1 MKMPK
6 LPDSDRHMHFIIRF
20 IVLTFLRT
28 IFILFYNFAFHR
40 TIFILFYDFLSHK
53 NCIYF
58 VTRLLCRHTLV
69 TIWWGKFRRTTQKRN
84 RPIRKSWRTTTAR
97 NMSDNGGPPKWW
109 VMSRGR
115 EQGSLPGL
123 MTRLW
128 FVIPFRGWCKLL
140 IYLCDCL
147 YLLTY
152 WMVFTGHLI
161 QIWMGG
167 HK

>member
-1 MKMPK
+1 MPK

-28 IFILFYNFAFHR
+28 IFILLYNFTF
-40 TIFILFYDFLSHK
+40 HK
-53 NCIYF
+53 NYIYF

-109 VMSRGR
+109 VPAGGR

-128 FVIPFRGWCKLL
+128 FVIPFRGWCKLV

-147 YLLTY
+147 YLLTLY